1 MWTRRATRFAATL
14 LIAAALG
21 ASGASA
27 ETLHGNAAA
36 AEARAAAT
44 TLAKVETLA
53 AEFDMLSRVG
63 LNQGRIFVDRQ
74 NEAIR
79 VEFDQPLGHLIL
91 VNGGQVRFFGGDGT
105 QIETA
110 TAGTPFAF
118 LMDPVAAL
126 DSRVDVLQVTRQNQD
141 VTIAVAERGNK
152 ANGQIILKFKGGG
165 AWRLVEWGMF
175 DKEGGFTQTRLR
187 NVRTGA
193 DMDRDLFRAPVRQVS
208 PE

>member
-1 MWTRRATRFAATL
+1 MWSRQAARFAAA
-14 LIAAALG
+14 LILAATVS
-21 ASGASA
+21 ASGVSA
-27 ETLHGNAAA
+27 ETLKGNAAT
-36 AEARAAAT
+36 AEAKAAAAS
-44 TLAKVETLA
+44 LDKVETVA

-63 LNQGRIFVDRQ
+63 LNQGRIFIDRERQ
-74 NEAIR
+74 AIR

-91 VNGGQVRFFGGDGT
+91 VNGGRIQFFGGDGT
-105 QIETA
+105 EIETA

-126 DSRVDVLQVTRQNQD
+126 DNGVDVLQVTRLNQD
-141 VTIAVAERGNK
+141 VTVAVAERDNK
-152 ANGQIILKFKGGG
+152 ANGQIILKFKGSG

-193 DMDRDLFRAPVRQVS
+193 DIDRNLFRAPQRRGS